1 MTLVKARAAIEDAIE
16 DAVLNDHPRL
26 NILYDNVPLDDT
38 APNQEFLMVSIDF
51 EQATLQPQ
59 GDAVTYYEATITC
72 GIYVPF
78 NQGSAR
84 TSALAESLITGLTNV
99 NKSTYVDTHKVSPKV
114 REIAGPTSVRKDDK
128 ETHYIGVVS
137 CTFTANG

>member
-16 DAVLNDHPRL
+16 DAVLNDHRRL

-51 EQATLQPQ
+51 EQATMQPQ
-59 GDAVTYYEATITC
+59 GDAVAYYEATVTC

-78 NQGSAR
+78 DKGSSR
-84 TSALAESLITGLTNV
+84 TSAIAESLITGLTNV

>member
-16 DAVLNDHPRL
+16 DAVLNDHRRL

-51 EQATLQPQ
+51 EQATMQPQ
-59 GDAVTYYEATITC
+59 GDAVTYYEATVTC

-78 NQGSAR
+78 NQCSSR
-84 TSALAESLITGLTNV
+84 TSAIAESLITGLTNV

>member
-38 APNQEFLMVSIDF
+38 APDKELLMVSIDF
-51 EQATLQPQ
+51 EQATMQPQ
-59 GDAVTYYEATITC
+59 GDAVTYYEATVTC

-78 NQGSAR
+78 NQGSSR
-84 TSALAESLITGLTNV
+84 TSAIAESLITGLTNV

>member
-16 DAVLNDHPRL
+16 DAVLNDHPRIS
-26 NILYDNVPLDDT
+26 ILYDNVPLDDT

-51 EQATLQPQ
+51 EQATMQPQ

-84 TSALAESLITGLTNV
+84 ASALAESLITGLTNV

>member
-16 DAVLNDHPRL
+16 DAVLNDHRRL

-51 EQATLQPQ
+51 EQAKMQPQ
-59 GDAVTYYEATITC
+59 GDAVTYYEATVTC

-78 NQGSAR
+78 DQGSSR
-84 TSALAESLITGLTNV
+84 TSAIAESLITGLTNV
-99 NKSTYVDTHKVSPKV
+99 NKSTYVDKHKVSPKV
-114 REIAGPTSVRKDDK
+114 TQIAGPTSIRRDDR
-128 ETHYIGVVS
+128 ETHYIGEDT
-137 CTFTANG
+137 CDFTANV

>member
-16 DAVLNDHPRL
+16 DAVLNDHRRL

-51 EQATLQPQ
+51 EQVTLQPQ
-59 GDAVTYYEATITC
+59 GDAVTYYEATVTC

-78 NQGSAR
+78 DQGSSR
-84 TSALAESLITGLTNV
+84 TAAIAESLITGLTNV